1 MEREVTNVEKMR
13 GLRWVISYSVLN
25 SVFVQYYFFGSV
37 FVLFLAELGLEKTQI
52 GGLLSLVPFF
62 GILAIFAGAPVL
74 RFGYKRTFLVTFG
87 MRTAIS
93 GLLLLTPWMFA
104 NLGEKAALIFI
115 VATVAGFSISRA
127 VGVTAWYP
135 WEQEYVP
142 DSVRGKFTA
151 IRSSLANLAG
161 FLAVTVAG
169 VAIGRAAGLGPFMTL
184 FAAGLAFGFV
194 SVWAMSHV
202 PGGAPVATD
211 PAEQPF
217 SQQMRA
223 SLHDGNFVRFLIG
236 GALILLA
243 TTPLTSFLPLFMK
256 EQVGL
261 SAGNVVLLQNGTLV
275 GGVLSSYLWGW
286 AADRYGSKPVMLFGV
301 YLMGI
306 LPVFWL
312 LMPRN
317 APYSLYLALAVALL
331 QGLVYTSWNIG
342 SARLLYVSVVPAA
355 RRGEYMAV
363 YYAWVG
369 IIGGVSQLLGG
380 WLLDL
385 FADLGGHWLFLTLDP
400 YVPLFVIGLVLPL
413 ASIWLFRS
421 VRADGAVSTG
431 EFAGMFLRG
440 NPLLAMGSLIG
451 FHRAKSER
459 ATVSM
464 TERLGQAKSPLTVD
478 ELLEAL
484 SDPRFFVR
492 FEAIVS
498 ISRST
503 TDPRLTDALIRMLE
517 GHDPA
522 LSVIAAWAL
531 GRIGDE
537 RAVEALRSGL
547 QAPYRSVRGHCAR
560 SLGTLGDQDVRTQL
574 VAGLRAEPDTG
585 LRIAYAAAL
594 GKLGAREA
602 IGEIL
607 SLLAESGDES
617 ARMELALAVARLL
630 GDEHRFVQSLRQA
643 QMDPGTAVAQAL
655 SSPGA
660 QLGERPAAALAEAA
674 DAFAHDE
681 LDRGI
686 SLLLDLFRM
695 LDRPDPESLNSL
707 VLDHCVTNL
716 RQHGIQRIEYLVLA
730 LQAFEGLVS

>member
-1 MEREVTNVEKMR
+1 MDHEVTTVEKMR
-13 GLRWVISYSVLN
+13 GLRWVVSFSVLN
-25 SVFVQYYFFGSV
+25 SVNAQYYFFGSV
-37 FVLFLAELGLEKTQI
+37 FVLFLSELGLGKSQI

-62 GILAIFAGAPVL
+62 GSIALFVAEPIA
-74 RFGYKRTFLVTFG
+74 RFGYKRTFVGTYGLRVF
-87 MRTAIS
+87 IS
-93 GLLLLTPWMFA
+93 GLLLFTPWMLDTWGKEVTLA
-104 NLGEKAALIFI
+104 FI
-115 VATVAGFSISRA
+115 VATVAGFSIARA

-142 DSVRGKFTA
+142 AGVRGKLSA
-151 IRSSLANLAG
+151 IRSSLANFAG

-169 VAIGRAAGLGPFMTL
+169 VVIGKSAGIGPFMTL
-184 FAAGLAFGFV
+184 FAAGLVFGFAG
-194 SVWAMSHV
+194 VWVMSHV
-202 PGGAPVATD
+202 PGGKPVAAD
-211 PAEQPF
+211 PADRSF
-217 SQQMRA
+217 RRQMMAVLR
-223 SLHDGNFVRFLIG
+223 DRNFVRFLVG
-236 GALILLA
+236 GALVLLA

-301 YLMGI
+301 YLMGALPI
-306 LPVFWL
+306 LWL

-317 APYSLYLALAVALL
+317 SPYSLYLALAVALL
-331 QGLVYTSWNIG
+331 QGLVNTSWNIG
-342 SARLLYVSVVPAA
+342 AARLLFVSVVPAA
-355 RRGEYMAV
+355 KRSEYLAI
-363 YYAWVG
+363 YYAWIG
-369 IIGGVSQLLGG
+369 IIGGISQLLGG

-385 FADLGGHWLFLTLDP
+385 FAGLSGRWLFLTIDP
-400 YVPLFVIGLVLPL
+400 YFPLFVISLVLPL
-413 ASIWLFRS
+413 ASIWLFRP
-421 VRADGAVSTG
+421 VRADGEVSTG

-451 FHRAKSER
+451 FHRARGER

-484 SDPRFFVR
+484 GDPRFFVR

-503 TDPRLTDALIRMLE
+503 NDPQLTDALIRVLE
-517 GHDPA
+517 GHEPA

-537 RAVEALRSGL
+537 RAVAALRTGL

-560 SLGTLGDQDVRTQL
+560 SLGTLGDQEVRAQL

-607 SLLAESGDES
+607 SLLAESHDEG
-617 ARMELALAVARLL
+617 ARMELALAAARLL
-630 GDEHRFVQSLRQA
+630 GDEHSFVQSLRQA
-643 QMDPGTAVAQAL
+643 QSDPGTAIAQAL
-655 SSPGA
+655 GSLDA
-660 QLGERPAAALAEAA
+660 ELDDQPAAMLAEAA

-681 LDRGI
+681 LDHGV
-686 SLLLDLFRM
+686 SLLLELFEI
-695 LDRPDPESLNSL
+695 LDRPDPERIDSL
-707 VLDHCVTNL
+707 VLDHCVANL
-716 RQHGIQRIEYLVLA
+716 QQHGVQRIEYLVLA
-730 LQAFEGLVS
+730 LQAFAGLLG